1 MVDEIWVVKQEV
13 TLIIVEVAI
22 MDFGDFTVVEIVQV
36 NTTNKVPD
44 DAKVHMLGINVSLI
58 MQVAIVIVFENV

>member
-1 MVDEIWVVKQEV
+1 
-13 TLIIVEVAI
+13 